1 MLVLSR
7 KRGDRICVGDGIVV
21 TVLAIGGNSVRI
33 GIEAPRDVQ
42 VDREEVRV
50 RKNAERV
57 GIGSSRPVPSQAR

>member
-50 RKNAERV
+50 RKSVERV
-57 GIGSSRPVPSQAR
+57 GIRSSRPVPSQSR